1 MPLSCHVSEISS
13 LLSTVILADDLTG
26 ACDSAASFAACGL
39 TARVVLDFEQ
49 LARRPGQV
57 TACSLETRNLP
68 EKTAARRL
76 REAARVSGSA
86 QGLLFCKIDS
96 AGRGPIGESILS
108 LLDASGCGCALVTP
122 AFPDQGRIVKGG
134 VLHVLEQDGESKSK
148 FRQVALE
155 RLFPNRSHSMLAPIA
170 EGNATERGKRMRAA
184 VAEGRP
190 ILLCDAETRED
201 LSTLVEA
208 VGRADCGP
216 ALWCGSAG
224 LARALAESIFS
235 SAKTV
240 PDAAPIYDA
249 DLIYKEGKI
258 CLIFAGTPHPTTAR
272 QLEALATNPAA
283 ARCVTAA
290 VQCGDTTAE
299 QVRDLWAQAQKSGG
313 TRGLILTGGDTASFV
328 LRALRAD
335 SILIRGE
342 VAAGI
347 PWGVIEGGLA
357 AGYRVIT
364 KSGGFGDR
372 EALVDAVSFLERA
385 A

>member
-1 MPLSCHVSEISS
+1 MPLSCHLPEISS

-26 ACDSAASFAACGL
+26 ACDSAAAFAAGGV

-49 LARRPGQV
+49 LVRRPGQV

-76 REAARVSGSA
+76 RMSARVSGSA
-86 QGLLFCKIDS
+86 LGLLFCKIDS

-108 LLDASGCGCALVTP
+108 LLDASGCGCALVAP

-148 FRQVALE
+148 TRQVALE
-155 RLFPNRSHSMLAPIA
+155 RLFPDGSHSMLALIA
-170 EGNATERGKRMRAA
+170 GGNATERGKQMRAA

-190 ILLCDAETRED
+190 ILLCDAETGED
-201 LSTLVEA
+201 ISTLVEA
-208 VGRADCGP
+208 VGQADCGP

-235 SAKTV
+235 SAKAA
-240 PDAAPIYDA
+240 PDAAPKYGA
-249 DLIYKEGKI
+249 PIYKEGKI
-258 CLIFAGTPHPTTAR
+258 CLVFAGTPHSTTAR

-283 ARCVTAA
+283 AQCVTAA
-290 VQCGDTTAE
+290 VQCGETTVE
-299 QVRDLWAQAQKSGG
+299 RVRNLWAQVQRLGG
-313 TRGLILTGGDTASFV
+313 ARGMILTGGDTAAFV

-342 VAAGI
+342 VETGI

-372 EALVDAVSFLERA
+372 EALVDAVNFLERA

>member
-1 MPLSCHVSEISS
+1 MPLSCHLPEISL

-26 ACDSAASFAACGL
+26 ACDSAAAFAACGL
-39 TARVVLDFEQ
+39 TTRVVLDFEQ
-49 LARRPGQV
+49 LARRPGEV

-68 EKTAARRL
+68 DKTAARRL
-76 REAARVSGSA
+76 REAARTLGPG

-108 LLDASGCGCALVTP
+108 LLDASRCGCALVTP

-134 VLHVLEQDGESKSK
+134 VLHVLEQEGEPKSK
-148 FRQVALE
+148 ARQVALE
-155 RLFPNRSHSMLAPIA
+155 RLFPDGSHSMLALIA
-170 EGNATERGKRMRAA
+170 GGNATERGKQMRAA

-190 ILLCDAETRED
+190 ILLCDAKTRED

-208 VGRADCGP
+208 AGQADCGP
-216 ALWCGSAG
+216 GLWCGSAG

-235 SAKTV
+235 SAEPV
-240 PDAAPIYDA
+240 PDVDP
-249 DLIYKEGKI
+249 IYKEGKI
-258 CLIFAGTPHPTTAR
+258 CLVFAGTPHTKTAR

-290 VQCGDTTAE
+290 VQCGETTAE
-299 QVRDLWAQAQKSGG
+299 QVRDLWAQAQRLGG
-313 TRGLILTGGDTASFV
+313 ARGLILTGGDTASFV

-342 VAAGI
+342 VATGI
-347 PWGVIEGGLA
+347 PWGVVEGGLA

-372 EALVDAVSFLERA
+372 EALVAAVHFLERA

>member
-1 MPLSCHVSEISS
+1 MPLFCHLPEISS

-26 ACDSAASFAACGL
+26 ACDSAAAFAAGGV

-49 LARRPGQV
+49 LAQRPGQV
-57 TACSLETRNLP
+57 TACSLETRNFP

-108 LLDASGCGCALVTP
+108 LLDVSGCGCALVAP

-134 VLHVLEQDGESKSK
+134 ILHVLEQDGESKSK
-148 FRQVALE
+148 TRQVSLE
-155 RLFPNRSHSMLAPIA
+155 RLFPDGSHSMLALIA
-170 EGNATERGKRMRAA
+170 AGNAIERGQQMRAA
-184 VAEGRP
+184 VAEGQP
-190 ILLCDAETRED
+190 ILLCDAETGED

-208 VGRADCGP
+208 VGQADCGP
-216 ALWCGSAG
+216 VLWCGSAG
-224 LARALAESIFS
+224 LARALADPIFS

-240 PDAAPIYDA
+240 PDAAPIYSA
-249 DLIYKEGKI
+249 PIYEEGKI
-258 CLIFAGTPHPTTAR
+258 CIVFAGTPHSTTAR

-290 VQCGDTTAE
+290 VQCGETTVE
-299 QVRDLWAQAQKSGG
+299 QVRDLWAQVQHSGG
-313 TRGLILTGGDTASFV
+313 ARGLILTGGDTASFV

-342 VAAGI
+342 VETGI
-347 PWGVIEGGLA
+347 PWGLIEGGLA

-372 EALVDAVSFLERA
+372 EALVGAVYFLERA